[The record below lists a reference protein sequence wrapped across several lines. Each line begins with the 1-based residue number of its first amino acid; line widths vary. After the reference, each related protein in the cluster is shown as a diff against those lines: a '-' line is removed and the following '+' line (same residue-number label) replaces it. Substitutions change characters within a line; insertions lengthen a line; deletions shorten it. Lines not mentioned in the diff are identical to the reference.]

1 VAKPFSL
8 QMVLDLM
15 RNRHDEATQ
24 SLARLLAAERDAKKK
39 LAMLQQYREEYTTRF
54 REAAQ
59 DGLGQPEWRN
69 FQEFLNRLDEAITQQ
84 HQSVSLQEAHTA
96 AGQAEWRQQ
105 QKRLRRQQQKRLK
118 AFDALSERHRASE
131 ARWESRQEQKTQDE
145 FAARHNNR
153 EEDR

>member
-1 VAKPFSL
+1 
-8 QMVLDLM
+8 MVLDLM

-39 LAMLQQYREEYTTRF
+39 LEMLLQYREEYTTRF

-69 FQEFLNRLDEAITQQ
+69 FQEFLNRPDEAITQQ
-84 HQSVSLQEAHTA
+84 LQSVSLQEAHTA
-96 AGQAEWRQQ
+96 AGQAEW
-105 QKRLRRQQQKRLK
+105 RQQQKRLK

-145 FAARHNNR
+145 FAARHKSR

>member
-1 VAKPFSL
+1 MTKPFSL

-39 LAMLQQYREEYTTRF
+39 LEMLLQYREEYTTRF

-84 HQSVSLQEAHTA
+84 LQSVSLQEAHTA
-96 AGQAEWRQQ
+96 AGQAEW
-105 QKRLRRQQQKRLK
+105 RQQQKRLK

-145 FAARHNNR
+145 FAARHKSR

>member
-1 VAKPFSL
+1 MAKPFSL

-15 RNRHDEATQ
+15 RNRHEATQ

-96 AGQAEWRQQ
+96 AGQADWHHQQ
-105 QKRLRRQQQKRLK
+105 NLLK

>member
-1 VAKPFSL
+1 MAKPFSL

-39 LAMLQQYREEYTTRF
+39 LAMLLQYREEYTTRF

-69 FQEFLNRLDEAITQQ
+69 FQDFLNRLDEAITQQ
-84 HQSVSLQEAHTA
+84 LQSVSLQEAHTA

-105 QKRLRRQQQKRLK
+105 QKRLK
-118 AFDALSERHRASE
+118 AFDALSERHRVSE

-145 FAARHNNR
+145 FAARHKNR
-153 EEDR
+153 NEDH

>member
-1 VAKPFSL
+1 MAKPFSL

-39 LAMLQQYREEYTTRF
+39 LEMLLQYREEYTTRF

-105 QKRLRRQQQKRLK
+105 QKRLK

>member
-39 LAMLQQYREEYTTRF
+39 LAMLLQYREEYTTRF

-59 DGLGQPEWRN
+59 GGLGQPEWRN
-69 FQEFLNRLDEAITQQ
+69 FQDFLNRLDEAITQQ
-84 HQSVSLQEAHTA
+84 LQSVSLQEAHTA

-105 QKRLRRQQQKRLK
+105 QKRLK
-118 AFDALSERHRASE
+118 AFDALSERHRVSE

-145 FAARHNNR
+145 FAARHKNR
-153 EEDR
+153 NEDR

>member
-1 VAKPFSL
+1 MAKPFSL

-39 LAMLQQYREEYTTRF
+39 LEMLLQYREEYTTRF

-84 HQSVSLQEAHTA
+84 LQSVSLQEAHTA
-96 AGQAEWRQQ
+96 AGQAEW
-105 QKRLRRQQQKRLK
+105 RQQQKRLK

-145 FAARHNNR
+145 FAARHKSR

>member
-1 VAKPFSL
+1 MAKPFSL

-39 LAMLQQYREEYTTRF
+39 LEMLLQYREEYTTRF

-84 HQSVSLQEAHTA
+84 LQSVNLQEAHTA
-96 AGQAEWRQQ
+96 AGQAEW
-105 QKRLRRQQQKRLK
+105 RQQQKRLK

-145 FAARHNNR
+145 FAARHKSR

>member
-1 VAKPFSL
+1 
-8 QMVLDLM
+8 MVLDLM

-96 AGQAEWRQQ
+96 DGQAEW
-105 QKRLRRQQQKRLK
+105 RQQQKRLK

>member
-1 VAKPFSL
+1 MAKPFSL

-39 LAMLQQYREEYTTRF
+39 LAMLLQYREEYTTRF

-69 FQEFLNRLDEAITQQ
+69 FQDFLNRLDEAITQQ
-84 HQSVSLQEAHTA
+84 LQSVSLQEAHTA

-105 QKRLRRQQQKRLK
+105 QKRLK
-118 AFDALSERHRASE
+118 AFDALSERHRVSE

-145 FAARHNNR
+145 FAARHKNR
-153 EEDR
+153 NEDR

>member
-1 VAKPFSL
+1 MAKPFSL

-39 LAMLQQYREEYTTRF
+39 LEMLLQYREEYTTRF

-69 FQEFLNRLDEAITQQ
+69 FQEFLNRLDQAITQQ
-84 HQSVSLQEAHTA
+84 LQSVSLQEAHTA
-96 AGQAEWRQQ
+96 AGQAEWW
-105 QKRLRRQQQKRLK
+105 QQQKRLK

-145 FAARHNNR
+145 FATRHKSR